1 MTVEFI
7 ILLALGSIAGG
18 FINGLAG
25 FGTALFALGFWLQIM
40 EPVQAVLIVLVM
52 SVLSG
57 VQGAILVRK
66 SIQWPR
72 LGRFLIPAL
81 VGIPIGTALVVWID
95 PTLLKLV
102 IAAFLILYG
111 LFFAFRKELPAM
123 TRRTPVIDGT
133 IGFAG
138 GVLGGLAGLSGALP
152 TMWCAMRPW
161 PKAEQRAVLQPYN
174 LAVQVVAILVFLI
187 QGAFTRETLIILAVA
202 TPFTFGAAQVGLY
215 IFKRMDDAQFRR
227 LLIVLMLV
235 SGLLLMA
242 REVMLR

>member
-1 MTVEFI
+1 MTFEYV
-7 ILLALGSIAGG
+7 ILLALGAIAGG

-40 EPVQAVLIVLVM
+40 EPVQAVLVVLVM

-57 VQGAILVRK
+57 IQGAILVRK
-66 SIQWPR
+66 AIQWPR
-72 LGRFLIPAL
+72 LARFLLPAFI
-81 VGIPIGTALVVWID
+81 GIPIGTASVVWID

-123 TRRTPVIDGT
+123 TRPTPVIDGG

-174 LAVQVVAILVFLI
+174 LAVQVAAILVFLV
-187 QGAFTRETLIILAVA
+187 QGAFDRETLIILAVA
-202 TPFTFGAAQVGLY
+202 TPFTFAAAQVGLY
-215 IFKRMDDAQFRR
+215 IFKQMGDAQFRR
-227 LLIVLMLV
+227 LLIILMLA
-235 SGLLLMA
+235 SGLILMA
-242 REVMLR
+242 RELLLA

>member
-1 MTVEFI
+1 MG
-7 ILLALGSIAGG
+7 AIAGG

-52 SVLSG
+52 SIVSG
-57 VQGAILVRK
+57 VQGAVLVRHA
-66 SIQWPR
+66 IQWRR
-72 LGRFLIPAL
+72 LGRFLVPAL
-81 VGIPIGTALVVWID
+81 VGIPIGTALVVLID
-95 PTLLKLV
+95 PRMLKLV
-102 IAAFLILYG
+102 IAGFLILYG
-111 LFFAFRKELPAM
+111 LFFAFRRELPAM
-123 TRRTPVIDGT
+123 TRPTPVIDGS

-174 LAVQVVAILVFLI
+174 LAVQVIAVLI
-187 QGAFTRETLIILAVA
+187 FAMQGAFERDLLPMLAVTIPVGLA
-202 TPFTFGAAQVGLY
+202 AAQVGLF
-215 IFKRMDDAQFRR
+215 IFKRMEDAQFRR

-235 SGLLLMA
+235 SGTILMA
-242 REVMLR
+242 QELL